1 MRTLKQFTVF
11 MMIASCISI
20 TACKSDDDGGD
31 PAASGGA
38 SGVITAKVDG
48 SSFQSL
54 EITSTATQITAG
66 PSTTVT
72 LQGNSSTQAFN
83 MIINA
88 FDGVGTYEIT
98 DSNVFIVA
106 SYIEP
111 NVSNPA
117 NSQTWS
123 APYQNSGVIGEIKVS
138 ENTNDRIKGTFFFQC
153 KNANDDSVKNIT
165 EGTFDLG
172 KQIF

>member
-1 MRTLKQFTVF
+1 MKTLKQFTVF
-11 MMIASCISI
+11 MMVASFISI

-38 SGVITAKVDG
+38 SGVITAKIDG
-48 SSFQSL
+48 ASFQSL
-54 EITSTATQITAG
+54 EITSTASQVTAG
-66 PSTTVT
+66 PNTTVT
-72 LQGNSSTQAFN
+72 LQGNSSTQGFS

-111 NVSNPA
+111 NVSNPTA
-117 NSQTWS
+117 TQTWS
-123 APYQNSGVIGEIKVS
+123 APYQDSGIVGEIRVS
-138 ENTNDRIKGTFFFQC
+138 EDTDSRIIGTFSFQC
-153 KNANDDSVKNIT
+153 KNPNDDSVKNIS
-165 EGTFDLG
+165 EGTFNLT

>member
-11 MMIASCISI
+11 VMMASLVSI

-38 SGVITAKVDG
+38 SGVITAKIDG
-48 SSFQSL
+48 NSFQSL
-54 EITSTATQITAG
+54 EITSTASQVTAG
-66 PSTTVT
+66 PNTTVT
-72 LQGNSSTQAFN
+72 LQGNSSTQGFSI
-83 MIINA
+83 IINA

-111 NVSNPA
+111 NVSNPSA
-117 NSQTWS
+117 TQTWN
-123 APYQNSGVIGEIKVS
+123 APYQDSGVVGEIKVS
-138 ENTNDRIKGTFFFQC
+138 EDSDTNIKGTFSFQC

-165 EGTFDLG
+165 EGTFNLT